1 VPLTKVVVR
10 AAPFQFT
17 TDPFTKPLP
26 LTDRVKAAVPA
37 VALDGDRLLMVGTG
51 LGALTVNVDPAEVP
65 PPGAGLNTVT
75 CAVPALAISV
85 VEIAADTFV
94 ALTKVVVRAAPFQF
108 TTDPFTKPLPVTDR
122 VNAALPAVALE
133 GDRLLTVGTGLGALI
148 ANADPGDVPP
158 PGVGLTMVTW
168 AVPALVMSAAEIAAD
183 NCVALM
189 KVVVRA
195 APFQFTT
202 DPFTKPV
209 PVTVRLN
216 AAVPAVA
223 LDGARPLIVGTG
235 FNRVSVPPVP
245 VTLARV
251 PSGNAPISPA
261 NSNTSELL
269 MVPEATVTVTTATTS
284 LAIVFVFMPV
294 AMQLTDPADA
304 PQLKVL
310 AAFVSP
316 GPATMLSAVMSVS
329 GYEIFH

>member
-1 VPLTKVVVR
+1 MSAAEIAADNCVPLTKVVVR
-10 AAPFQFT
+10 AAPFQFPP
-17 TDPFTKPLP
+17 DPFTKPLP

-65 PPGAGLNTVT
+65 PPGAGLNT
-75 CAVPALAISV
+75 
-85 VEIAADTFV
+85 
-94 ALTKVVVRAAPFQF
+94 
-108 TTDPFTKPLPVTDR
+108 
-122 VNAALPAVALE
+122 
-133 GDRLLTVGTGLGALI
+133 
-148 ANADPGDVPP
+148 
-158 PGVGLTMVTW
+158 VTW

-269 MVPEATVTVTTATTS
+269 KIGRASCRERV
-284 LAIVFVFMPV
+284 
-294 AMQLTDPADA
+294 
-304 PQLKVL
+304 
-310 AAFVSP
+310 
-316 GPATMLSAVMSVS
+316 
-329 GYEIFH
+329 